1 MTIPV
6 VSDRVMIV
14 GLVGHGKAKRP
25 AAKALD
31 GPPGPIEVG
40 LSSFEIRYLDWRKTQ
55 NLPTRDEKV

>member
-25 AAKALD
+25 VAKALD
-31 GPPGPIEVG
+31 GPRGPISVG
-40 LSSFEIRYLDWRKTQ
+40 LSPFEIRYLDWRKSQ
-55 NLPTRDEKV
+55 DLPSRDEKV